1 MAGKS
6 WEACVRERVCT
17 QQGGGEVSAELPR
30 YSGREHGNQYVR
42 TRMYDRN
49 FSRKVDQRDLEEA
62 EQEQHDEDLQS
73 FVQVFPDLKRCI
85 RGYIKELRD
94 IADDTDK
101 CQDSSNIIKV
111 KGSSMR
117 MVGAILGLGGVIAA
131 PCTEGISLVLT
142 AVGTG
147 MVIAGNAT
155 NFTARVGSSIKR
167 MKKKRQ
173 LDEIMNDLTSIFAE
187 IDKYFTSTEPN
198 TKRRK
203 PRKRIKKL
211 ITKGLQLGV
220 ISTLSILPLLG
231 EASSLVR
238 NVVRYKKEKKLKVA
252 AEMIREVAK
261 YWETLLHELENA

>member
-1 MAGKS
+1 M
-6 WEACVRERVCT
+6 
-17 QQGGGEVSAELPR
+17 
-30 YSGREHGNQYVR
+30 QY
-42 TRMYDRN
+42 
-49 FSRKVDQRDLEEA
+49 
-62 EQEQHDEDLQS
+62 LQS

-167 MKKKRQ
+167 MKKKR
-173 LDEIMNDLTSIFAE
+173 LTSRSSFLTCLRPSSLLHAT
-187 IDKYFTSTEPN
+187 YP
-198 TKRRK
+198 
-203 PRKRIKKL
+203 
-211 ITKGLQLGV
+211 
-220 ISTLSILPLLG
+220 PLLSDPNLQYG
-231 EASSLVR
+231 CKLFIVQSLR
-238 NVVRYKKEKKLKVA
+238 TSCQH
-252 AEMIREVAK
+252 
-261 YWETLLHELENA
+261 ETHYIKAICYYLECANEDKSC